1 MNPAVNNRQFSAQSN
16 SSQDYLKVFT
26 EKIKHKI
33 AALIRS
39 FGPQKTGDHNQNHSV
54 APPQTRR
61 HNGDFIIVVLSIILA
76 AAGLMVIFAIG
87 PLRANFLNSINPDY
101 HTDTSSFFTKQLLM
115 VVIAVIVATITYS
128 MPIKTIQR
136 FSRMVLAAGIISCL
150 LLTILAIAHVYQLAR
165 CELGACRWFKLGMFG
180 FQPAELLKLGLVLFF
195 ASFFAEHKK
204 AGTLGKTSDFW
215 FIFATVSAAS
225 LFFTVVAQKDL
236 GTGASLMAIIL
247 AMFFST
253 GIKIRKFAIVLAIVA
268 LGGIFA
274 IVKSPHRIQRLMTF
288 SGSSGSDTYHIENA
302 LLAIGT
308 GGLFGV
314 GIGNSVQATGY
325 LPESIN
331 DSVFAVMG
339 ETFGFVGL
347 TGIMLA
353 FFVLL
358 WRLMDNANKMFD
370 NEKRYVFVG
379 AYAWL
384 GSQVAINIMS
394 MTGLI
399 PLTGITLPLLSYGG
413 TSIIFTAIILG
424 LCFSLSRYTE
434 RRKLTDAEVE
444 PITPAKN
451 SNLRQPYP
459 RSRFLNTRGV
469 QK

>member
-1 MNPAVNNRQFSAQSN
+1 MNKIIAF
-16 SSQDYLKVFT
+16 LK
-26 EKIKHKI
+26 KHSI
-33 AALIRS
+33 TLLRS
-39 FGPQKTGDHNQNHSV
+39 FKLQPTENQSGYS
-54 APPQTRR
+54 APLIGARR
-61 HNGDFIIVVLSIILA
+61 HNGDFSIVVLSIILA

-101 HTDTSSFFTKQLLM
+101 HTNTNSFFIKQLLM
-115 VVIAVIVATITYS
+115 VIIAISVFIATYALPMKI
-128 MPIKTIQR
+128 IRR
-136 FSRMVLAAGIISCL
+136 FSRIILVVGLFSCFL
-150 LLTILAIAHVYQLAR
+150 LLIFAAAHFKLAR
-165 CELGACRWFKLGMFG
+165 CELGACRWFNFGMFG
-180 FQPAELLKLGLVLFF
+180 FQPAELLKLGLILYL
-195 ASFFAEHKK
+195 ASFFTEHKK
-204 AGTLGKTSDFW
+204 LGTLGKTFDFW
-215 FIFATVSAAS
+215 LTFGVVSAVS
-225 LFFTVVAQKDL
+225 LLFVVIYQKDL

-247 AMFFST
+247 AMLFAT
-253 GIKIRKFAIVLAIVA
+253 GLKIRKFAVVLLIVA
-268 LGGIFA
+268 IGGILA
-274 IVKSPHRIQRLMTF
+274 VIKSPHRIQRLMTF
-288 SGSSGSDTYHIENA
+288 GGSSGSDTYHIENA

-347 TGIMLA
+347 TAVMLV
-353 FFVLL
+353 FFGLL
-358 WRLMDNANKMFD
+358 WRLLDNANKMLD
-370 NEKRYVFVG
+370 PEKRYILIG

-434 RRKLTDAEVE
+434 RRSLSDSDIDPVDRPSSATSRSA
-444 PITPAKN
+444 
-451 SNLRQPYP
+451 YP
-459 RSRFLNTRGV
+459 RSRFLNTKGV
-469 QK
+469 RQ